1 MRITFQACTAI
12 YHVNF
17 KRNILANCVTQTC
30 EVHVSEAG
38 NYSLIFR
45 NQMRFSSLNL
55 VLEKMLLF

>member
-1 MRITFQACTAI
+1 MRIIFQACTAI

-17 KRNILANCVTQTC
+17 KRNILANRVTQTC

-55 VLEKMLLF
+55 LEKMLLF